1 MSKYDIDTFIK
12 RTMWWRISNSI
23 VLALL
28 SLTLIFTNQT
38 ISNYG
43 EATQRHLRVLHEKI
57 DNLQRKVD
65 AIESLQPS
73 APQANQSPTVG
84 PSPQNFTYGDLQQ
97 YIQGVKKA
105 TEFPRE
111 QQK

>member
-1 MSKYDIDTFIK
+1 MSKYDFDTFIK
-12 RTMWWRISNSI
+12 RTMWWRICNSI

-65 AIESLQPS
+65 AIESIQPS
-73 APQANQSPTVG
+73 APQAVNAH
-84 PSPQNFTYGDLQQ
+84 
-97 YIQGVKKA
+97 VKLHQEIRVWALKSA
-105 TEFPRE
+105 PP
-111 QQK
+111 

>member
-1 MSKYDIDTFIK
+1 MSKYDFDTFIK
-12 RTMWWRISNSI
+12 RTMWWRICNSI

-65 AIESLQPS
+65 AIESIQPS
-73 APQANQSPTVG
+73 APKPTSLPLLDHPPKISPM
-84 PSPQNFTYGDLQQ
+84 
-97 YIQGVKKA
+97 A
-105 TEFPRE
+105 TFNNTS
-111 QQK
+111 KV